1 MTRLLVALFVM
12 LCTRLAAQIPAEDR
26 PADSVNIITEGDTIL
41 IESYASRYDPRKAL
55 LFSAVVPGLGQA
67 YNKKYWKIPLVYG
80 GGFGLWLIFDFYQDQ
95 YKDYKSELFYILEH
109 ETAQSPGGFTETQL
123 RPAIDRARRERDF
136 LIILLGALYVLQIVD
151 AHVDAHLK
159 EFDVNPNLKVSFQPF
174 LDNNTLTG
182 SQKGLSVA
190 LKF

>member
-1 MTRLLVALFVM
+1 MTRLLLALLTI
-12 LCTRLAAQIPAEDR
+12 LCTQLSAQVPDSEPA
-26 PADSVNIITEGDTIL
+26 ADSVSVITDGDTIL
-41 IESYASRYDPRKAL
+41 IESYARQYDPRKAL

-109 ETAQSPGGFTETQL
+109 ETQQSPGGFTETQL

-159 EFDVNPNLKVSFQPF
+159 EFDVNPNLKVSFQPY